1 MDKIYARNYGSGN
14 SKGFSHGEYNIP
26 ANYVGTAFTADEA
39 SSLGTVEE
47 AASYEYVPKD
57 SEIAEKVIS
66 EAKPESGP
74 TKEAL
79 CVGFQKADHKESGAP
94 KESLLRSLLSRFE
107 RGFEFD
113 DLLLLGLILLLLQ
126 SGSGDR
132 GKNKDEM
139 VLILAFLFL
148 TGF

>member
-1 MDKIYARNYGSGN
+1 MKIYARNYGSGN
-14 SKGFSHGEYNIP
+14 SQDFSRGEYNIP
-26 ANYVGTAFTADEA
+26 ANYVGTAFTTDKT
-39 SSLGTVEE
+39 SSQSPEE
-47 AASYEYVPKD
+47 AVHYEYAPKD
-57 SEIAEKVIS
+57 SELLKESIS
-66 EAKPESGP
+66 ESKAESDHLE
-74 TKEAL
+74 EAL
-79 CVGFQKADHKESGAP
+79 CAGLQKSHPKESGAP

-113 DLLLLGLILLLLQ
+113 DLLLLGLIFLLLQ
-126 SGSGDR
+126 GGSGDR

>member
-1 MDKIYARNYGSGN
+1 M
-14 SKGFSHGEYNIP
+14 
-26 ANYVGTAFTADEA
+26 
-39 SSLGTVEE
+39 EE
-47 AASYEYVPKD
+47 AVLYEYAPKD
-57 SEIAEKVIS
+57 SKIQVESIS
-66 EAKPESGP
+66 ESKAETDHS
-74 TKEAL
+74 KEAL
-79 CVGFQKADHKESGAP
+79 YTGSQKSHLKESGAP
-94 KESLLRSLLSRFE
+94 RESLLRSLLSRFE

-132 GKNKDEM
+132 KDSKDEM